1 MWISRGNI
9 LHSNRPN
16 ASQLSC
22 SISLLMFST
31 GSCHHPSALAS
42 FGCSPE
48 SPPCR
53 SSLMFAGKLGG
64 VQVVRQIE
72 DHWFDPSESF
82 GEAIEIWNIGPG
94 HHVWFWT
101 IGRRALFTK

>member
-22 SISLLMFST
+22 SISLLMFPT
-31 GSCHHPSALAS
+31 GSCHQPSALAS
-42 FGCSPE
+42 FCDSPE

-53 SSLMFAGKLGG
+53 SSLMLAGKLGG
-64 VQVVRQIE
+64 VHVVRQVE
-72 DHWFDPSESF
+72 DRWFDPSESF
-82 GEAIEIWNIGPG
+82 GEAIKIWTVGLS

-101 IGRRALFTK
+101 IGWHTLFTK